1 MGSCCSKSKT
11 KKLKEPLL
19 TLDEIY
25 EPGQPIFSTEEYYHV
40 LTTAKLIRKKYDS
53 NKNTIM
59 NIIVLNVDE

>member
-25 EPGQPIFSTEEYYHV
+25 EPGQPVFSTEEYYHIIG
-40 LTTAKLIRKKYDS
+40 TAKLIKKKYDS
-53 NKNTIM
+53 NKKSSV
-59 NIIVLNVDE
+59 NIT

>member
-25 EPGQPIFSTEEYYHV
+25 EPGQPIFSTEEYYHIV
-40 LTTAKLIRKKYDS
+40 GTAKLIKKKYDS
-53 NKNTIM
+53 NKKSSV
-59 NIIVLNVDE
+59 NIT